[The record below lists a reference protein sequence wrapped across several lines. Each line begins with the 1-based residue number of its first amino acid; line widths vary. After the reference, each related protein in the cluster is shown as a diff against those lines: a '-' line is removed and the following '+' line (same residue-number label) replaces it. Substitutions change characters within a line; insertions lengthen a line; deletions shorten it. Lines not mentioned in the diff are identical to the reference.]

1 MLFAKQVA
9 HSYTLTTLFPIPI
22 YTLYVLYICT
32 VEDAVVRQQHRSP
45 TDMYWYIPSIYEV
58 FVMAYQAIANQDD
71 RSWDSIRDGEREALF
86 KVAEYMSKDIDS
98 EVVMAAR
105 TIKSKLIFGIDIE
118 TIKQLLQAEGFTITI
133 KYIR

>member
-1 MLFAKQVA
+1 
-9 HSYTLTTLFPIPI
+9 
-22 YTLYVLYICT
+22 
-32 VEDAVVRQQHRSP
+32 
-45 TDMYWYIPSIYEV
+45 
-58 FVMAYQAIANQDD
+58 MAYQAIATQDD

-133 KYIR
+133 KYIP